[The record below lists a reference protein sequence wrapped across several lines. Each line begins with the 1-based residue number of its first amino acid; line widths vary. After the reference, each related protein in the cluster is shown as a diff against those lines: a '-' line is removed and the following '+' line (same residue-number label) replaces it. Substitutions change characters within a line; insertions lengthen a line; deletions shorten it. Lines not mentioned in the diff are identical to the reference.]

1 MSHSAL
7 ATVYVPADKSNYTEG
22 RGVAVDKIT
31 LHHMAGINSA
41 ETCGNIFARPG
52 RNGSTHYGIGVNGE
66 IGVYVEEEDTAWA
79 DSNWSS
85 NCRSITIENSNSAEG
100 GDWPISDATLDSCIR
115 LCADIAKRY
124 NMGTLIPGQNLTWH
138 RMYVATICPG
148 EYLLAR
154 MQYIADK
161 ANEINGRSPEPAPA
175 PQPPQGGFAAG
186 DEVVP
191 KDYVDY
197 YGTRLLKTR
206 DSYFI
211 SSISGDRA
219 VLSADYAGGPVY
231 AAMNTNNLNKVGGGS
246 PAPAPSGSI
255 GVGSQV
261 IPINYVSYEG
271 IPLLKT
277 RDFYYVNSISGDRA
291 VLSAD
296 SPNGPVYAAMNI
308 NNLSLVGGG
317 QPAPAPSDGINV
329 GDHVVLNTWTDINGT
344 PLAQTRNFY
353 YVSEISGDRAVLR
366 ADSMEGPVY
375 CAANVNNLRKV

>member
-1 MSHSAL
+1 MGYSPLVS
-7 ATVYVPADKSNYTEG
+7 VNVPADGSNYTPG
-22 RGVAVDKIT
+22 RCVNVDKIT
-31 LHHMAGINSA
+31 VHHMAGVMSA
-41 ETCGNIFARPG
+41 EDCGHIFQRPG
-52 RNGSTHYGIGVNGE
+52 RGGSSNYGIGVNGE
-66 IGVYVEEEDTAWA
+66 IGVYVDEDSTSWA

-85 NCRSITIENSNSAEG
+85 NCRSITIENSNSATG
-100 GDWPISDATLDSCIR
+100 GDWPVSDATLDSLIK
-115 LCADIAKRY
+115 LCADIAKRHG
-124 NMGTLIPGQNLTWH
+124 MGTLIPGQNLTWH
-138 RMYVATICPG
+138 NMYVPTTCPG
-148 EYLLAR
+148 PYLQSR

-219 VLSADYAGGPVY
+219 VLSADHAGGPVY

-261 IPINYVSYEG
+261 VPINYVSYEG

-291 VLSAD
+291 VLAAD
-296 SPNGPVYAAMNI
+296 NQNGPIYAAMNI

-317 QPAPAPSDGINV
+317 ASAPSGGINV
-329 GDHVVLNTWTDINGT
+329 GDRVTLNDWVDVNGT
-344 PLAQTRNFY
+344 RLAKTRDFY
-353 YVSEISGDRAVLR
+353 YVSEMSGDRAVLR
-366 ADSMEGPVY
+366 ADSMNGPVY
-375 CAANVNNLRKV
+375 AAVNKNNLRKV